1 MAIVV
6 TMDEPTRWTAWVG
19 DDPVGGLAV
28 WLRPD
33 GRRQLMFH
41 DVEPEAYRALVD
53 AAGETPS
60 DLVLMD
66 EEDTA
71 ARLIL
76 GGLGFHQKRSE
87 RVYEVPVDPEL
98 TGLED
103 AVLPGRIDTISA
115 AYADVDQ
122 LRYLDD
128 TLRQDVPGCAGWRSD
143 PDTFVTDTFGPQF
156 DEATYLVA
164 LDHGEGEGDGE
175 YVGLIR
181 IWWPTR
187 GPRLGLVGVR
197 GPYRRR
203 GIARALLARAF
214 AVVYE
219 RGYDYVRAEVDVTNE
234 PSNALVSSLGARVV
248 GSDVELVRE

>member
-6 TMDEPTRWTAWVG
+6 MMEEPTRWTAWVG
-19 DDPVGGLAV
+19 DDAVGGLAV

-41 DVEPEAYRALVD
+41 DVEPEAYRALVE
-53 AAGETPS
+53 AAGETPA

-66 EEDTA
+66 EDDTA

-76 GGLGFHQKRSE
+76 GGLGFHQKRTE
-87 RVYEVPVDPEL
+87 RVYEIPIDPEM

-103 AVLPGRIDTISA
+103 AVLPAGIDTISA

-143 PDTFVTDTFGPQF
+143 PETFVTDTFGPQF
-156 DEATYLVA
+156 DPATYLVA
-164 LDHGEGEGDGE
+164 LDHDEGE
-175 YVGLIR
+175 YVGLVR
-181 IWWPTR
+181 VWWPPR

-197 GPYRRR
+197 AGYRRR
-203 GIARALLARAF
+203 GIARALLARVF

-219 RGYDYVRAEVDVTNE
+219 RGYEYVRAEVDMTNE

-248 GSDVELVRE
+248 GADVELARA